1 MQRTNWQHLLWISLA
16 ALVVFFTNLGVPRL
30 WDDDEP
36 RNAECAREM
45 LARGDWVVPTFNEE
59 LRYDKPVLLYWLM
72 IAAYHAFGVNEFAA
86 RLPSAVLAVMTTLA
100 TYHLGRLLF
109 QPRVGLWAALAM
121 STSTLFVVAGRAATP
136 DSALICA
143 TTLAMLG
150 FVSATWGARRTMA
163 GADTLDEFIP
173 RSWIGWA
180 MVYAAMGVGVLAKGP
195 VAVVLPTAVI
205 GLYLLCVKQWGVMP
219 HGPTARGWVRFVRA
233 LSPRACCEVAWQ
245 MRPWTALAVVAAI
258 ALPWYLAVGLRT
270 DGDWLAGF
278 LGNHNIGRFLKPMEG
293 HRGPII
299 YYIPA
304 VALGFFPWSAFL
316 PLGLVH
322 LTGRARR
329 DPAWAAYVFVA
340 CWAGVYIGFF
350 SLSRTKLP
358 SYVLPA
364 YPALA
369 LIVAAFIEHWLREPA
384 TVRRWLLLPA
394 LGAIVAAGVG
404 LVVGLPLAAAR
415 FFPGGWALGLIGVVP
430 LVGGILALRLATRR
444 PGRAALTVAFTAVA
458 FVTAL
463 FGFGAVEVSRH
474 QNSASLVEQTRR
486 GGPATIELATFDFN
500 VPSLVFYAR
509 QRVQSYFGAED
520 VRRFFDDSTNPFLIT
535 RADQLDRLR
544 GVLPRDVDV
553 VARQPRFLRPGD
565 VVLLGRAPRT
575 AQSGTQGPE
584 RK

>member
-1 MQRTNWQHLLWISLA
+1 
-16 ALVVFFTNLGVPRL
+16 
-30 WDDDEP
+30 
-36 RNAECAREM
+36 
-45 LARGDWVVPTFNEE
+45 
-59 LRYDKPVLLYWLM
+59 
-72 IAAYHAFGVNEFAA
+72 
-86 RLPSAVLAVMTTLA
+86 
-100 TYHLGRLLF
+100 
-109 QPRVGLWAALAM
+109 
-121 STSTLFVVAGRAATP
+121 
-136 DSALICA
+136 
-143 TTLAMLG
+143 
-150 FVSATWGARRTMA
+150 
-163 GADTLDEFIP
+163 
-173 RSWIGWA
+173 
-180 MVYAAMGVGVLAKGP
+180 VGVLAKGP

-219 HGPTARGWVRFVRA
+219 HGPAVRGWMRFVRA
-233 LSPRACCEVAWQ
+233 LSPLACREVAWL
-245 MRPWTALAVVAAI
+245 MRPFTALAVVAAI

-304 VALGFFPWSAFL
+304 VALGFFPWSVFL

-322 LTGRARR
+322 FAGRARR

-340 CWAGVYIGFF
+340 CWAGVYLGFF

-369 LIVAAFIEHWLREPA
+369 LIVAAFVEQWVSEPA
-384 TVRRWLLLPA
+384 MVRRWLLRPA
-394 LGAIVAAGVG
+394 LGAIALAGVG
-404 LVVGLPLAAAR
+404 LLIGLPLAAAH
-415 FFPGGWALGLIGVVP
+415 FFPGDWALGLIGVVP
-430 LVGGILALRLATRR
+430 LVGGVAALRLAARW
-444 PGRAALTVAFTAVA
+444 PMRAALMVAVTAVA

-486 GGPATIELATFDFN
+486 GGPAAVDLATFDFN
-500 VPSLVFYAR
+500 APSLVFYAR
-509 QRVQSYFGAED
+509 QRVRSYFGAED
-520 VRRFFDDSTNPFLIT
+520 VRRFFDDSANPYLIT
-535 RADQLDRLR
+535 RADELERLR
-544 GVLPRDVDV
+544 DVLPRDVEV
-553 VARQPRFLRPGD
+553 VARQPRFLRPGE

-575 AQSGTQGPE
+575 ARSGTHGLE